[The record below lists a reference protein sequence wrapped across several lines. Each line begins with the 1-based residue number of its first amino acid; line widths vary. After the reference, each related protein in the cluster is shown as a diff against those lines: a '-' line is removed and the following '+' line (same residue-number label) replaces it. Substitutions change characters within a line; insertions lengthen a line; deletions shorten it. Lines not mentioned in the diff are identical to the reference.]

1 MGKSDILSNGKVWLQ
16 MIPQIEPV
24 LFRDPQQLLPVGFC
38 ERCGGEC
45 YSPRILCPD
54 CGEET

>member
-1 MGKSDILSNGKVWLQ
+1 